1 MCHVYFNEYGINL
14 FTWPHPCV
22 NIMSTEKIFFV
33 TTKNFI
39 KPLHVDVHVC
49 VYSDRENIILDVERT
64 EYLIAGELL
73 ANMFSLWHSIII
85 RNSRKEL
92 QHLQFSCVHVCLFSR
107 IKHNSLKIS
116 RIIYITIFFLKN
128 VM

>member
-22 NIMSTEKIFFV
+22 NITSTEKIFFV

-49 VYSDRENIILDVERT
+49 VYRDRENIILDVERT
-64 EYLIAGELL
+64 EYLEAGELL

-85 RNSRKEL
+85 RK
-92 QHLQFSCVHVCLFSR
+92 SCNIYNFHVFMCV
-107 IKHNSLKIS
+107 
-116 RIIYITIFFLKN
+116 FFH
-128 VM
+128 V

>member
-1 MCHVYFNEYGINL
+1 
-14 FTWPHPCV
+14 
-22 NIMSTEKIFFV
+22 MSTEKIFFV

-73 ANMFSLWHSIII
+73 ANIFSLWHSIII

-92 QHLQFSCVHVCLFSR
+92 QHLQIHVFMCVCLFSR